1 MQLLAL
7 GSKLSIGEQEFT
19 VTKITKYAVELVDK
33 KGRIVSLPLSEI
45 EKGIKETP

>member
-1 MQLLAL
+1 MKLLAI
-7 GSKLSIGEQEFT
+7 GSRLTIGEQEFT

-33 KGRIVSLPLSEI
+33 KGRIVSLPHSEI